1 MPDTQLVTVLSL
13 GLLLGARHALDIDH
27 VTAVTTILSER
38 PDVRL
43 SGLIGACWGF
53 GHTAMLLLVGVG
65 VLVFKIVIPERVA
78 SGLEILVGLM
88 LVVLG
93 TSLALTLWRGRWH
106 LHVHEHG
113 GDRHQHL
120 HSHRLDTGHV
130 HVHWLRLTLKPF
142 TVGMVHGLAGS
153 AGLALMVL
161 ANVRSVWEGMA
172 YLLLFGVGSI
182 VGMVALG
189 AVISLPLVGSA
200 SLGRRAQL
208 ALQGLASIGSIG
220 LGVGIVARIG
230 LG

>member
-38 PDVRL
+38 PDLRL

-53 GHTAMLLLVGVG
+53 GHTAMLLVVGVG
-65 VLVFKIVIPERVA
+65 VLVFKIAIPERVA

-88 LVVLG
+88 LVALG
-93 TSLALTLWRGRWH
+93 SSLALTLWRGRWH

-113 GDRHQHL
+113 GTRHQHL
-120 HSHRLDTGHV
+120 HSHRLDASHV

-142 TVGMVHGLAGS
+142 AVGMVHGLAGS

-161 ANVRSVWEGMA
+161 ATVRSVWQGIA

-182 VGMVALG
+182 VGMIALG
-189 AVISLPLVGSA
+189 ALISLPLVGSA
-200 SLGRRAQL
+200 SLGRRPQL

-220 LGVGIVARIG
+220 LGLGIMARIG